1 MKRLLSLFLALMIL
15 IAVLLPLSYC
25 RAIDVSAA
33 SAVLYDPLSDT
44 FLYDKNGS
52 VKRLIASTTKIMTAL
67 TVLEEGDLDRI
78 VEIRPEYVR
87 VEGSSMYL
95 KVGEKI
101 SVRELLYG
109 LLMMSGNDAGLTLA
123 YVYGDGEV
131 ERFVEKMN
139 DMAKRLN
146 LSDTS
151 FANPHGL
158 DHENHYSTAQDM
170 ARLAAYAMDNDAFRE
185 IVSTKVHK
193 SDIRQMRNHNRLL
206 WRVDGAVGV
215 KTGFTKKAGR
225 CLVSA
230 CERNGRRL
238 IAVTLNAPRDWND
251 HEALYNEGYNSL
263 TEVNLC
269 KKDSV
274 AFVMPVMSGYS
285 TACNVVYSE
294 DSSILLLPESKKHV
308 RVVYRAPHFV
318 YAPIVNGQSA
328 GWAEFELNGKILARV
343 PLEFESTVAEIMQ
356 NEETEDKGFFGKIA
370 EWFSQ

>member
-1 MKRLLSLFLALMIL
+1 MKRLLSLFLALML
-15 IAVLLPLSYC
+15 IITVLLPLSYS
-25 RAIDVSAA
+25 RATEVSAA

-44 FLYDKNGS
+44 FLYDKNGGQR
-52 VKRLIASTTKIMTAL
+52 RLIASTTKIMTAL
-67 TVLEEGDLDRI
+67 VVLESGDLDRI
-78 VEIRPEYVR
+78 VEIKPEYVR

-95 KVGEKI
+95 KAGEQI
-101 SVRELLYG
+101 SVREILYG

-123 YVYGDGEV
+123 YVYGDGDV
-131 ERFVEKMN
+131 EHFVEKMN
-139 DMAKRLN
+139 ETAKRLN

-170 ARLAAYAMDNDAFRE
+170 ARLAAYAMDNDEFRE

-206 WRVDGAVGV
+206 WRVDGAVGI

-238 IAVTLNAPRDWND
+238 IAVTLNAPNDWND
-251 HEALYNEGYNSL
+251 HATLYDEWYNSMI
-263 TEVNLC
+263 EVNLC

-285 TACNVVYSE
+285 TACNVVYGDDCNVS
-294 DSSILLLPESKKHV
+294 LLPENKEHV
-308 RVVYRAPHFV
+308 RVVYRSPHFM
-318 YAPIVNGQSA
+318 YAPVVNGQSA
-328 GWAEFELNGKILARV
+328 GWAEFELNGSVLARV

-356 NEETEDKGFFGKIA
+356 NEQTEGKGFFEKIA
-370 EWFSQ
+370 EWFDR